1 MRGRVQLTWQMNLPH
16 GGRENMMVLK
26 LSIGLRHD
34 LNFITPTSPKP
45 PTICN
50 RLSRKGPGAL
60 LPPTHKLTLG
70 SRFVCLFFSHLQLAG
85 ASRWVG
91 LSGRSGAGLHTITI
105 LWLITSH
112 FHAQDLSRSPIFSFK
127 IDRFYLHFYPAFIS
141 P

>member
-1 MRGRVQLTWQMNLPH
+1 MIPSCLLHVIFFFYSFVVYFNSTL
-16 GGRENMMVLK
+16 GGKIYLK
-26 LSIGLRHD
+26 TSILSQ
-34 LNFITPTSPKP
+34 PTSPKRS
-45 PTICN
+45 TICN
-50 RLSRKGPGAL
+50 RLSRKSLGAF
-60 LPPTHKLTLG
+60 LPSTDKLTLG
-70 SRFVCLFFSHLQLAG
+70 SRFVCLFFSHLQLSG

-112 FHAQDLSRSPIFSFK
+112 FHVQYLSRSPIFSFK